1 MTRRLKF
8 LILSLLGFST
18 ACSGLKNGARS
29 ETPAVDADTT
39 AVETPRIHVMYGVR
53 TPRPASEADVEKL
66 GTAGQPAET
75 PAGDK

>member
-1 MTRRLKF
+1 

-53 TPRPASEADVEKL
+53 TPRPASEADVESL
-66 GTAGQPAET
+66 GADSSAVNGSET
-75 PAGDK
+75 PAEGK